1 MISVTGWYSTA
12 GHCAW
17 PGGRSA
23 GNVPCGTGTFFAP
36 MTYIAVWRWAYGLK
50 QVAAQLHSDPDAVQR
65 MAQSPDGQALLTLIQ
80 QQNGAQ
86 LQKVMAQGESG
97 SAAEMAGLLKT
108 VLSSSEGRELLQR
121 LSQQLQQ

>member
-1 MISVTGWYSTA
+1 MD
-12 GHCAW
+12 
-17 PGGRSA
+17 
-23 GNVPCGTGTFFAP
+23 
-36 MTYIAVWRWAYGLK
+36 LK

-65 MAQSPDGQALLTLIQ
+65 MAQSPDGQELLTLIQ

-86 LQKVMAQGESG
+86 LQKVMAQGEGG

-121 LSQQLQQ
+121 LSQQLQQQ